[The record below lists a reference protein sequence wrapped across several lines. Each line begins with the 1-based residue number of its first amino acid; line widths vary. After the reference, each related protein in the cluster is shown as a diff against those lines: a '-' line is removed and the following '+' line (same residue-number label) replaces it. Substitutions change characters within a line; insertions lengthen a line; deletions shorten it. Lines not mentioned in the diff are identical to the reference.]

1 MRKLLKKVDG
11 FVNKGFNLAF
21 NTWKLNTKSKLAQL
35 REIRLRNKLLQ
46 SDLEQ
51 ATQEMQQH

>member
-1 MRKLLKKVDG
+1 MQ
-11 FVNKGFNLAF
+11 LAF